1 MKKQSHA
8 LILATLALG
17 LCLVAAPALANDWHI
32 INNSGEAVEVG
43 CSQPQGGAPGSA
55 SVGTATTSKQTVND
69 GSTLD
74 FTCAG
79 TLSLQSS
86 SALRSSSF
94 TCASGE
100 TQTVTLTSSDDDA
113 LDLAETCA
121 AAAST
126 PSVGS

>member
-1 MKKQSHA
+1 MKKA
-8 LILATLALG
+8 YLILWVCSLG

-32 INNSGEAVEVG
+32 INNAGETVQVSCSIPAGSGTGANAV
-43 CSQPQGGAPGSA
+43 GS
-55 SVGTATTSKQTVND
+55 TTTSQQTVND

-113 LDLAETCA
+113 LDLAETY